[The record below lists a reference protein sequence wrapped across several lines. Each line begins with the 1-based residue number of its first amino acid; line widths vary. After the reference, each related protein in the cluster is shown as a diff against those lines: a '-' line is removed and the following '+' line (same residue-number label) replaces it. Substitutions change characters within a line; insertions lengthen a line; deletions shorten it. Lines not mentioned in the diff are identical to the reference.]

1 MNRNRRPMQ
10 YRRPL
15 RRRRTRFP
23 IILAIVGGVL
33 LVLLTVL
40 LIIGG
45 RMHKK
50 SQAFR
55 ETLPEEVSETETPT
69 TPETPSLLA
78 YPLSSLTDEALDAL
92 KKDGVSAASVA
103 LNTKDGTAL
112 CDTDTLSALSAS
124 AKQKGISLSGV
135 FYLTALKETD
145 DLARFDALNDH
156 CSVVAKALR
165 SGLSEVML
173 VAPDT
178 ISSAHTEEL
187 VRFVDD
193 LRTLVPNAV
202 IGLSLP
208 HGFLT
213 DANADAVDTLSKSFS
228 LLATDLSDLSKTGDL
243 DAALEADLYA
253 LLRYSMRVLLPS
265 REDNAAQ
272 IAAVKNHGVENI
284 QILP

>member
-45 RMHKK
+45 RMYKK

-55 ETLPEEVSETETPT
+55 ETLPEEQTELETPT

-78 YPLSSLTDEALDAL
+78 YPLPSLTDEALDAL
-92 KKDGVSAASVA
+92 KQNGASAASVA
-103 LNTKDGTAL
+103 LNTKNGEAL
-112 CDTDTLSALSAS
+112 CDADSLSALSAS
-124 AKQKGISLSGV
+124 AKGKGIALSGV
-135 FYLTALKETD
+135 FYLTALKEND
-145 DLARFDALNDH
+145 ELARFDALNDH

-178 ISSAHTEEL
+178 ISGTHTQEL

-213 DANADAVDTLSKSFS
+213 DANAETVDTLSKSFS
-228 LLATDLSDLSKTGDL
+228 LLATDLSEADDL
-243 DAALEADLYA
+243 DTALEADLYA

-272 IAAVKNHGVENI
+272 IAAVKNYGVENI

>member
-1 MNRNRRPMQ
+1 MKRNRRPMQ

-55 ETLPEEVSETETPT
+55 ETLPPETPAVET
-69 TPETPSLLA
+69 PITPETPSIVA
-78 YPLSSLTDEALDAL
+78 FPLSAPSSDAL
-92 KKDGVSAASVA
+92 IALKESGATAASVA
-103 LNTKDGTAL
+103 LNTKNGSSL
-112 CDTDTLSALSAS
+112 CSADTLTTLSNSAAS
-124 AKQKGISLSGV
+124 NGIYLSGV
-135 FYLTALKETD
+135 FYLTALTETD
-145 DLARFDALNDH
+145 DLARFDALNDS
-156 CSVVAKALR
+156 CSAVAQALR

-173 VAPDT
+173 VAPVALSDT
-178 ISSAHTEEL
+178 HTAEL
-187 VRFVDD
+187 IRFVDD

-202 IGLSLP
+202 IGLALP
-208 HGFLT
+208 HGMLT
-213 DANADAVDTLSKSFS
+213 DANAGIVDTLSRSFT
-228 LLATDLSDLSKTGDL
+228 LLATDLSYATDVNS
-243 DAALEADLYA
+243 ALEADLYY

-265 REDNAAQ
+265 LENNDTQ
-272 IAAVKNHGVENI
+272 IAAVRNHGIQNL

>member
-33 LVLLTVL
+33 LVLLTLL

-55 ETLPEEVSETETPT
+55 ETLPPENTVVETPT
-69 TPETPSLLA
+69 TPQTPSLLA
-78 YPLSSLTDEALDAL
+78 YPLSSLTPEALDTM
-92 KKDGVSAASVA
+92 KSNGVSAASVA
-103 LNTKDGTAL
+103 LNTKNGDAL
-112 CDTDTLSALSAS
+112 CDADTLSALLAS
-124 AKQKGISLSGV
+124 AKEKGITLSGV
-135 FYLTALKETD
+135 FYLTALEESD

-156 CSVVAKALR
+156 CSVLAKAFR
-165 SGLSEVML
+165 VGLSEVML
-173 VAPDT
+173 VAPNT
-178 ISSAHTEEL
+178 ISGAHTNEL

-213 DANADAVDTLSKSFS
+213 DANAETVDTLSKSFS
-228 LLATDLSDLSKTGDL
+228 LLATDLSQAAEINTAL
-243 DAALEADLYA
+243 DADLYY
-253 LLRYSMRVLLPS
+253 LLRYSMRVLLPA
-265 REDNAAQ
+265 REDNEAQ
-272 IAAVKNHGVENI
+272 IAAVRNHGVENI

>member
-10 YRRPL
+10 YRRSL
-15 RRRRTRFP
+15 RRRRMRFP
-23 IILAIVGGVL
+23 MILAIAGGVL

-40 LIIGG
+40 CIIGG

-55 ETLPEEVSETETPT
+55 ETLPEEQTELETPT

-92 KKDGVSAASVA
+92 KKEGVSAASVA
-103 LNTKDGTAL
+103 LNNKNGDAL
-112 CDTDTLSALSAS
+112 CDADTLSALSAS
-124 AKQKGISLSGV
+124 AKDRGIQLSGI
-135 FYLTALKETD
+135 FYLTALRKTD
-145 DLARFDALNDH
+145 DLSRFDAMNDH

-178 ISSAHTEEL
+178 ISGTHTKEL

-213 DANADAVDTLSKSFS
+213 DGNAETVDTLAKSFS
-228 LLATDLSDLSKTGDL
+228 LLATDLSAENDIN
-243 DAALEADLYA
+243 AALDADLYA

-272 IAAVKNHGVENI
+272 IAAVKNHGIENI